1 MLLLD
6 YGDEDRGAKD
16 PVFTVVSLQDIKTDD
31 PSCIFLLDH
40 QITYKLESIR
50 RELTE
55 NPSIVHRLSAM
66 MGLPE
71 NDDID
76 KVLENIWKYCNFY
89 SINAQGKFAILWIL
103 KQIIIK

>member
-6 YGDEDRGAKD
+6 YGDEVRGEND
-16 PVFTVVSLQDIKTDD
+16 PVFTVMSLQDIKTDD

-40 QITYKLESIR
+40 QITYRQDSIR
-50 RELTE
+50 KELTE
-55 NPSIVHRLSAM
+55 NPQIVSRLSAM

-71 NDDID
+71 KDDID

-89 SINAQGKFAILWIL
+89 SINAQG
-103 KQIIIK
+103 QINDF